1 MHARIICT
9 LVFAATTAHASP
21 TLTVLDFNGPRVLA
35 ERGHAIVLELLRDR
49 YDLVPANRWNA
60 SNATTTARHPWAR
73 AAAETHVDHVI
84 EGWISN
90 EGARGHMLTVEV
102 RDAKTGVEIDTASVK
117 ISDAG
122 AVTEQQMRKLSLQL
136 DDLVDDADP
145 DASPTEAPAIEAP
158 AFNQLASVWAESMI
172 DFAARAGVKQAT
184 PVIALGDT
192 LE

>member
-1 MHARIICT
+1 MHARIICIFA
-9 LVFAATTAHASP
+9 FAATAMGATAAHASP

-35 ERGHAIVLELLRDR
+35 ERGHAIVLDLVRHHYE
-49 YDLVPANRWNA
+49 LVPAERWNA

-73 AAAETHVDHVI
+73 AAAETHVDNVI

-122 AVTEQQMRKLSLQL
+122 AVTEPQLRKLSAQL
-136 DDLVDDADP
+136 DDLVDDVDA
-145 DASPTEAPAIEAP
+145 DASPSTDAPAIEIP
-158 AFNQLASVWAESMI
+158 DFSGLASVWADDMVAV
-172 DFAARAGVKQAT
+172 AA
-184 PVIALGDT
+184 PVLALADA
-192 LE
+192 LD